1 MEKTVRK
8 SMIRINTR
16 IKPEQHQ
23 FIKAEALKRVMT
35 EGEMLRTI
43 VEFYMV
49 NKTK

>member
-1 MEKTVRK
+1 MKTKERP
-8 SMIRINTR
+8 MIRLNTR

-23 FIKAEALKRVMT
+23 FIKDQALKNHCT

-49 NKTK
+49 NKK

>member
-1 MEKTVRK
+1 MEKIVRK
-8 SMIRINTR
+8 SMIRLNTR

-23 FIKAEALKRVMT
+23 FIKDQALKNQCT

-49 NKTK
+49 NKK